1 LRCSHAWDSVEGLKL
16 LIIALDG
23 LEHDLVVKFGLKGLM
38 QAEYGRVDLSLIKRH
53 TRYPST
59 LDVWSTFLAGR
70 FRHRIASPA
79 ETFLRWFTR
88 YAVIGLPGFMRG
100 LTPQH
105 RRLVDMLVDVL
116 ARRLPYARFATAVKL
131 HTLRRM
137 HTTLDAFRRNPE
149 VVVAYFPIADLIGH
163 LFVHRLPVMRR
174 VYGFIDRVVA
184 KLRRGCTPTLIV
196 SDHGMAPWSGVK
208 RGEHSWHGYYS
219 INRRLGL
226 DNPKIEDFPRIIRRV
241 AGQSRQ

>member
-174 VYGFIDRVVA
+174 VYEFIEPGGFQVKAGEHANLDRQ
-184 KLRRGCTPTLIV
+184 R
-196 SDHGMAPWSGVK
+196 PWNGSLE
-208 RGEHSWHGYYS
+208 RGEAWGALLA
-219 INRRLGL
+219 RLL
-226 DNPKIEDFPRIIRRV
+226 LHKPE
-241 AGQSRQ
+241 AGVRQP